1 METENQKKNVCT
13 LLEWSPE
20 HAAVQ
25 FVSTQRRLLFKATTI
40 RVIKGVELKQYALF
54 KCGAGAVIM
63 QSNFKKAVF
72 WGAHSYATLVNIS
85 I

>member
-1 METENQKKNVCT
+1 MPQC
-13 LLEWSPE
+13 
-20 HAAVQ
+20 
-25 FVSTQRRLLFKATTI
+25 RLCQHSDGCFLKPLQSE
-40 RVIKGVELKQYALF
+40 IKGVELKQYDLF

-72 WGAHSYATLVNIS
+72 WGAHSFATVALVNIS